1 MSKADHFLWNE
12 RYRPSTVKEC
22 ILPDK
27 LKKEFQSYVDNGKI
41 PNVIFSGGPG
51 VGKTTVAKAMI
62 NELDADVYLVNAS
75 LHGNIDTL
83 RNEIMQFA
91 SSVSING
98 GRKYVLL
105 DEADN
110 TTVAFQQG
118 LRAFIE
124 EFSSVTGFILTC
136 NYKSRLIE
144 PLQSRCPV
152 IDFNFPKE
160 EQKVLITEL
169 AKRVASILKDNSV
182 PFEKEALVAAVR
194 RWFPDMRLLLGEL
207 QKYAQGAGT
216 IDAGILL
223 NFAESRLES
232 LLSAMKDKDFTKVRK
247 WVTENSDIDSATL
260 FSKIYEK
267 FTTCLSPS
275 ALPVAVIILADYQH
289 KSAFVVDQDI
299 NTCAAMAELMSE
311 ITWQ

>member
-41 PNVIFSGGPG
+41 PNVIFAGGPG